1 MAKPSLS
8 TILRTKITQ
17 SMKKLFSLSIIIFL
31 LFGFSQE
38 ILAQKKNKKNKKN
51 KDKQETT
58 AKDPLDELSIS
69 ALKFRCVGPA
79 NTSGRISDFAVNPDN
94 PYEYYVATSS
104 GGVWKTINNGTTYK
118 PIFDSQGSYS
128 IGCVTMDPNNQST
141 IWVGTGENNNQR
153 SVAYGDGIYKSL
165 DGGASWKHMGLK
177 NSEHIGKII
186 VHPENSD
193 IVWVAAIGPLWSS
206 GGDRG
211 LYKTTDGGETWNN
224 TLEIDQYTGVTDLII
239 DPRDPDVLYA
249 ASFQRARHVFTY
261 LGGGPGSSIYKST
274 DGGETW
280 DKAAKGLPSGDLGR
294 IGLAVSADPDI
305 IYAIVEASSGDKSG
319 FYKTTNAGATWTKQ
333 GGHVT
338 SGNYYQEIVT
348 DPVDPKTIYSM
359 DTWLSSSHDGGKS
372 FRRVGENTKHV
383 DNHCMWINPH
393 NTDHWM
399 VGCDGGIYD
408 TYDSGKTWIFK
419 ANLPV
424 TQFYKVAV
432 DNDEPFYNIY
442 GGTQDN
448 FSMGGPSRTNTAHG
462 IVNSDWYIT
471 HGGDGFESQVDPNN
485 PDIVYAQ
492 SQYGVLVR
500 YDRKSGEEVGI
511 QPKERKDE
519 EGYRWNW
526 DAPLQ
531 VSTHKEGRLYFAAN
545 KVFRSDNYGNSWD
558 VISDDL
564 TQQLNRNELKIM
576 DRVWSIDAVAKN
588 RSTSPYGTL
597 VAFSE
602 SSIDSGLLV
611 VGSDDGLIHIT
622 TDGGNSWRKINN
634 ISGVPKNTYV
644 NALYCSQHD
653 PSVIYAAFNHHKYG
667 DFKPYIYKSSD
678 KGLTWKSISNN
689 LPERGSVYSVAED
702 HIESDLLFCGTEFG
716 VFFSSDGGQRW
727 KQLKNGVPTIAVRD
741 IAIQQRENDL
751 VLGTFGRGFYVL
763 DDYSLLRDVGDGKM
777 EEVASIYPVRDALIY
792 EENKPLGLDGKAFQ
806 GDGFYSAENL
816 GPVALIDYYYP
827 ESYKSK
833 KDERLKAQG
842 KLDKDTKDNPY
853 PTYEELMEE
862 ADEISPQLMF
872 TFSDSEGN
880 VVRKMYKKPS
890 KGIQRLKWDMRFA
903 SKAPISLRKSSFYN
917 PFAGSTSGTLV
928 APGTYTVSMSM
939 VNPDGVEVIAG
950 PVSFN
955 VKALDN
961 TVMPAANRDEKVD
974 FQLEVA
980 ELSRRL
986 QGTGKAISEIN
997 NKMSY
1002 IKEAIKAVESD
1013 GGDLIAE
1020 YNRLSKSMKEI
1031 SRALYGDNIK
1041 TKLDIDQIP
1050 TPSTRVGWIEYEQK
1064 NTTSAPTQTHR
1075 MSLDI
1080 AKEEFE
1086 PIVEK
1091 VKQIA
1096 TVDIVKLEQKLEDMG
1111 APYTPGRAV
1120 MMID

>member
-1 MAKPSLS
+1 MIIHFHLAKPSLS

-372 FRRVGENTKHV
+372 FKRVGENTKHV

-471 HGGDGFESQVDPNN
+471 HGGDGFESQVD
-485 PDIVYAQ
+485 
-492 SQYGVLVR
+492 
-500 YDRKSGEEVGI
+500 GI
-511 QPKERKDE
+511 
-519 EGYRWNW
+519 GMHHYR
-526 DAPLQ
+526 
-531 VSTHKEGRLYFAAN
+531 
-545 KVFRSDNYGNSWD
+545 
-558 VISDDL
+558 
-564 TQQLNRNELKIM
+564 
-576 DRVWSIDAVAKN
+576 
-588 RSTSPYGTL
+588 
-597 VAFSE
+597 
-602 SSIDSGLLV
+602 
-611 VGSDDGLIHIT
+611 
-622 TDGGNSWRKINN
+622 
-634 ISGVPKNTYV
+634 
-644 NALYCSQHD
+644 
-653 PSVIYAAFNHHKYG
+653 
-667 DFKPYIYKSSD
+667 
-678 KGLTWKSISNN
+678 
-689 LPERGSVYSVAED
+689 
-702 HIESDLLFCGTEFG
+702 
-716 VFFSSDGGQRW
+716 
-727 KQLKNGVPTIAVRD
+727 
-741 IAIQQRENDL
+741 
-751 VLGTFGRGFYVL
+751 
-763 DDYSLLRDVGDGKM
+763 
-777 EEVASIYPVRDALIY
+777 
-792 EENKPLGLDGKAFQ
+792 
-806 GDGFYSAENL
+806 
-816 GPVALIDYYYP
+816 
-827 ESYKSK
+827 
-833 KDERLKAQG
+833 
-842 KLDKDTKDNPY
+842 
-853 PTYEELMEE
+853 
-862 ADEISPQLMF
+862 
-872 TFSDSEGN
+872 
-880 VVRKMYKKPS
+880 
-890 KGIQRLKWDMRFA
+890 
-903 SKAPISLRKSSFYN
+903 
-917 PFAGSTSGTLV
+917 
-928 APGTYTVSMSM
+928 
-939 VNPDGVEVIAG
+939 
-950 PVSFN
+950 
-955 VKALDN
+955 
-961 TVMPAANRDEKVD
+961 
-974 FQLEVA
+974 
-980 ELSRRL
+980 
-986 QGTGKAISEIN
+986 
-997 NKMSY
+997 
-1002 IKEAIKAVESD
+1002 
-1013 GGDLIAE
+1013 
-1020 YNRLSKSMKEI
+1020 
-1031 SRALYGDNIK
+1031 
-1041 TKLDIDQIP
+1041 
-1050 TPSTRVGWIEYEQK
+1050 
-1064 NTTSAPTQTHR
+1064 
-1075 MSLDI
+1075 
-1080 AKEEFE
+1080 
-1086 PIVEK
+1086 
-1091 VKQIA
+1091 
-1096 TVDIVKLEQKLEDMG
+1096 
-1111 APYTPGRAV
+1111 
-1120 MMID
+1120 